1 MTDTQ
6 DQTQSKPKRALVG
19 TVRSISGAKTINVVV
34 DRLVKHPMYGKYVRR
49 RGRLAVHDPRGV
61 AAVGDLVEIVPC
73 RRLSKTKS
81 WRLVRVTRSIAGAEG
96 DRGSGQ

>member
-6 DQTQSKPKRALVG
+6 DQTRSKPKRALVG

-49 RGRLAVHDPRGV
+49 RGKLAVHDPRGV

-81 WRLVRVTRSIAGAEG
+81 WRLVRVARSGAAAEG
-96 DRGSGQ
+96 E

>member
-6 DQTQSKPKRALVG
+6 DQTRRKSRRALVG
-19 TVRSISGAKTINVVV
+19 TVRSISGTKTINVVV

-49 RGRLAVHDPRGV
+49 RGRLAVHDPRGE

-81 WRLVRVTRSIAGAEG
+81 WRLVRVTRPSDAADG
-96 DRGSGQ
+96 DRGSA